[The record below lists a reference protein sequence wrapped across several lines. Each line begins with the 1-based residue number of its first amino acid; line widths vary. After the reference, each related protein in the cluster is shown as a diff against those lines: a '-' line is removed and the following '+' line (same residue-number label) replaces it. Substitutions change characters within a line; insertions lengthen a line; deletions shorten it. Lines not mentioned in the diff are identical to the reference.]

1 MSEKQFPY
9 SGATDLVLPAIQALA
24 RSNPNLALLERD
36 RVVFR
41 SNATY
46 VSGPSQG
53 KKKITII
60 SGGGSGHEPT
70 HAGFVGSGMLDAAV
84 CGSVFASPSTKQVLA
99 GLAAVQP
106 HSKGTLVVVKNY
118 TGDIINFG
126 LAAERYK
133 ARSLK
138 DKSGDAQLVVVQD
151 DVAVGKKKG
160 GLVGR
165 RGLAGTVLVH
175 KIAGAAAE
183 LSADDESLTLAK
195 VAAIAQAAIDNT
207 VTIGASLDHCNVPGR
222 EFQTNLKSNQMEI
235 GMGIHNEP
243 GVIKLDKIPTVE
255 ELVNN
260 QLLPYLL
267 DQDDEDRAYV
277 PFSKSD
283 KTILMV
289 NNLGGLSNLEIQ
301 YIAQVSL
308 DSLAHKYGIKPVRVA
323 VGTFITALNGPG
335 FSLTLLNA
343 SRANSKIDDKK
354 IDILNLFDAPA
365 AASGWTVVPFV
376 SKEAKETAEAGQ
388 YNKEKDFEIPRKDSH
403 SNVSVDAKRF
413 TDIIACGLKH
423 VVKEEP
429 KITKYDTVAGDGDC
443 GETLVSGALAIS
455 KALSIKPADIGLSP
469 KQKQAAE
476 EQSSGEAP
484 SDIDSVRIHD
494 AVDAIADIAEIVE
507 DSMGGTSGG
516 LYAIYLSSL
525 AQGLHSVAKDEPLSV
540 AAIAK
545 ASPIAL
551 KSLHNYTRATEG
563 DRTLMDALEP
573 FVKTLTAEVEQ
584 GSKPADALAA
594 AVAAARKGA
603 ENTRKLEA
611 KFGRASYVAQEELDQ
626 FNSEGG
632 LPDPGAIGLA
642 CLLEGFLQGYKN

>member
-1 MSEKQFPY
+1 M
-9 SGATDLVLPAIQALA
+9 
-24 RSNPNLALLERD
+24 
-36 RVVFR
+36 
-41 SNATY
+41 
-46 VSGPSQG
+46 
-53 KKKITII
+53 
-60 SGGGSGHEPT
+60 
-70 HAGFVGSGMLDAAV
+70 
-84 CGSVFASPSTKQVLA
+84 
-99 GLAAVQP
+99 
-106 HSKGTLVVVKNY
+106 
-118 TGDIINFG
+118 
-126 LAAERYK
+126 
-133 ARSLK
+133 
-138 DKSGDAQLVVVQD
+138 
-151 DVAVGKKKG
+151 
-160 GLVGR
+160 
-165 RGLAGTVLVH
+165 AGTVLVH

-388 YNKEKDFEIPRKDSH
+388 YNKEKDFEIPAKTRTPTFLLTPNGLQTSLRAALSTSSRKSQRLQ
-403 SNVSVDAKRF
+403 STTPLLATATAARPRF
-413 TDIIACGLKH
+413 RRPGHL
-423 VVKEEP
+423 E
-429 KITKYDTVAGDGDC
+429 
-443 GETLVSGALAIS
+443 GALH
-455 KALSIKPADIGLSP
+455 
-469 KQKQAAE
+469 QACRHW
-476 EQSSGEAP
+476 P
-484 SDIDSVRIHD
+484 
-494 AVDAIADIAEIVE
+494 
-507 DSMGGTSGG
+507 
-516 LYAIYLSSL
+516 
-525 AQGLHSVAKDEPLSV
+525 EP
-540 AAIAK
+540 
-545 ASPIAL
+545 
-551 KSLHNYTRATEG
+551 
-563 DRTLMDALEP
+563 
-573 FVKTLTAEVEQ
+573 
-584 GSKPADALAA
+584 
-594 AVAAARKGA
+594 
-603 ENTRKLEA
+603 
-611 KFGRASYVAQEELDQ
+611 
-626 FNSEGG
+626 
-632 LPDPGAIGLA
+632 
-642 CLLEGFLQGYKN
+642 